1 MKLVGYIKKDSMI
14 HSLDPRVKIGISIA
28 VSALAL
34 IFNHPLIIAI
44 LFLSVVI
51 MSLLAHIQKE
61 FKSRMLPMMPIAVSA
76 FLLWILFY
84 RYVNPEGTHQII
96 FNYAFIIIDR
106 TSILYAIAMSLRVLT
121 LLSMPLLFFAT
132 TTFSS
137 LSLALVKLKVPYL
150 AAFIVAL
157 SLRFMDYGL
166 EEMNVIRDAQVSRGL
181 RLKTR
186 TMIERPQNIIM
197 LFKPLMEKFMMF
209 QQYLTLSMDLRA
221 FGSMSTRTFY
231 LELKMRKQDCL
242 VLTLVFLTL
251 LLGIYLRVGGL
262 GTIA

>member
-1 MKLVGYIKKDSMI
+1 
-14 HSLDPRVKIGISIA
+14 
-28 VSALAL
+28 
-34 IFNHPLIIAI
+34 
-44 LFLSVVI
+44 
-51 MSLLAHIQKE
+51 
-61 FKSRMLPMMPIAVSA
+61 MLR
-76 FLLWILFY
+76 L
-84 RYVNPEGTHQII
+84 N
-96 FNYAFIIIDR
+96 
-106 TSILYAIAMSLRVLT
+106 
-121 LLSMPLLFFAT
+121 
-132 TTFSS
+132 